1 MSLDEISDLAQ
12 FNLTHILRLL
22 QYLWWQVLS
31 RCGVVTLLP
40 ASNLDDW
47 IGSWKLHSM
56 FPWLLT
62 LWPRLFTLSQWKNP
76 FIIPQRAS
84 VLSSQALLAR
94 GVRGFFPCVWVS
106 SCSQENFFHFLSIQ
120 LLPGKK
126 KYLTQTESFLF
137 EFLCNLLFYQ
147 FVILLI
153 SLSCTKAFI
162 RIIIRELSD
171 YFVVMTNWVVLC
183 PAWWMGWIFLHSSGR
198 QSLVVVTLMILLW
211 YVKQRPSM
219 SAV

>member
-1 MSLDEISDLAQ
+1 MDPESFTWCIRTPNSVAKLM
-12 FNLTHILRLL
+12 NLEP
-22 QYLWWQVLS
+22 VKAN
-31 RCGVVTLLP
+31 P
-40 ASNLDDW
+40 
-47 IGSWKLHSM
+47 
-56 FPWLLT
+56 PWM
-62 LWPRLFTLSQWKNP
+62 P
-76 FIIPQRAS
+76 IEPQL
-84 VLSSQALLAR
+84 LSSLLAH
-94 GVRGFFPCVWVS
+94 GVRGSFLCVWFAS
-106 SCSQENFFHFLSIQ
+106 PSQENFFHFLSIQ

-183 PAWWMGWIFLHSSGR
+183 PAWWMGWIFLYSSGR
-198 QSLVVVTLMILLW
+198 QSLVFLTLMVLPW
-211 YVKQRPSM
+211 YVKQKASM
-219 SAV
+219 SALQETVTSLASKKSSQNWCGNSWTQL

>member
-1 MSLDEISDLAQ
+1 M
-12 FNLTHILRLL
+12 
-22 QYLWWQVLS
+22 YLEAVKANPPLFPREPQ
-31 RCGVVTLLP
+31 LLP
-40 ASNLDDW
+40 
-47 IGSWKLHSM
+47 
-56 FPWLLT
+56 
-62 LWPRLFTLSQWKNP
+62 
-76 FIIPQRAS
+76 
-84 VLSSQALLAR
+84 SQAHLAHIR
-94 GVRGFFPCVWVS
+94 VCGIRGFFLCVWFS

-171 YFVVMTNWVVLC
+171 YFVVMTNWLVLC
-183 PAWWMGWIFLHSSGR
+183 PAWWMGWIFLYSSGR
-198 QSLVVVTLMILLW
+198 QSSVVMTLTVHPW
-211 YVKQRPSM
+211 YGKRKAKHESIVGNSNFIGIKEKHPELK
-219 SAV
+219 